1 MERSEHPFK
10 VKVALSVG
18 EALKIIKEHEKEKTV
33 LKQKKRLSVYTSTKD
48 FRSTGKSFYILIII
62 S

>member
-10 VKVALSVG
+10 VKVVLSVG

-33 LKQKKRLSVYTSTKD
+33 LKQKRLSVYTSTKD
-48 FRSTGKSFYILIII
+48 FRSNGKSFYILIII

>member
-10 VKVALSVG
+10 VKVALSVA

-33 LKQKKRLSVYTSTKD
+33 RLSVYTSTKD
-48 FRSTGKSFYILIII
+48 FRSACKSFYILIII

>member
-18 EALKIIKEHEKEKTV
+18 EALKIIKEQEKEKTV
-33 LKQKKRLSVYTSTKD
+33 LKQKRLSVYTSTKD